1 MEIRAALGLA
11 LFWIAFAPVTVK
23 ADPQPDNNACIMD
36 ALTLCGQFI
45 PDRERVAACL
55 KSNHNRVSADC
66 RAALKRF
73 K

>member
-11 LFWIAFAPVTVK
+11 LFWLAFAPVTVR
-23 ADPQPDNNACIMD
+23 ADSEPGNFACMRD

>member
-1 MEIRAALGLA
+1 MTIRAALSLA
-11 LFWIAFAPVTVK
+11 VLCLAFAAATVK
-23 ADPQPDNNACIMD
+23 ADTQPDNSACIMD

-55 KSNHNRVSADC
+55 KSNHSRVSTDC